1 LTERQ
6 AGDNASV
13 DSAPSDAARRAQ
25 LEAEERSLSARRR
38 RLHDRIDFIRSG
50 RADPSQVDE
59 RLQKLLDEERE
70 VSARRRQLHAEIDEL
85 RGRAAREAS
94 AGE

>member
-1 LTERQ
+1 VER
-6 AGDNASV
+6 
-13 DSAPSDAARRAQ
+13 APSDAPPLVQ
-25 LEAEERSLSARRR
+25 LRAEERSLSARRK

-50 RADPSQVDE
+50 SADPTQVDE

-70 VSARRRQLHAEIDEL
+70 ISARRQQLHAEIDEL
-85 RGRAAREAS
+85 RGRTPPEAS